1 MKERLAEAEAILR
14 RETSVDKIVNHYID
28 RDYVEFICKRGR
40 KTHTFRVYRGGTLL
54 EM

>member
-40 KTHTFRVYRGGTLL
+40 KTHTFRVYRGGTFL